1 MARLGNTRQAAVTYI
16 SLAGLQRGLS
26 LLLLPFITHVMSPVE
41 YGAASMLT
49 ATSLMVTG
57 VVAAPLIQQII
68 RAAARG
74 EDDGPALLRVAGT
87 YCYFIL
93 PIAFAL
99 GAVVFVSLVPELL
112 GVSGFVW
119 GIELLAIGLQPAATV
134 FGLWVAQARED
145 LRRFVWLS
153 SASILATAA
162 SKLLLV
168 VGLQMG
174 VLGWAISD
182 LFSAGL
188 SAALAI
194 SLVRLPRV
202 QVTHNHVRS
211 VLSFSLPMIPHT
223 AALWSLATL
232 SRPAMAAVS
241 TLDQVGLLAFGLN
254 IASVASLVLQEINRA
269 VLPRFARENF
279 PAPTRETLALVRWQL
294 IAAFVVSAVVG
305 CGVALAG
312 PLIFAEAFWPSF
324 AITGVLLIGQVA
336 YGLYLIPMNYMTQTA
351 GLPKYSAVAS
361 GAGAVLILVSILI
374 VGRSYGAAGAAYAT
388 AAGYVVMAAVAMVI
402 ACVLKLD
409 VAWSTWL
416 DQWPGVVLGTA
427 ALLCSVAALAS
438 PVGALGRAFAIGGLV
453 LALGAV
459 GLTARRKQKT

>member
-1 MARLGNTRQAAVTYI
+1 MPQLGKTKQATVTYL

-49 ATSLMVTG
+49 ATSLMVIG
-57 VVAAPLIQQII
+57 IVAAPLIQQII

-74 EDDGPALLRVAGT
+74 EEDGPALLRVAGT
-87 YCYFIL
+87 YCYFVL

-99 GAVVFVSLVPELL
+99 GAAVFVLLVPELL
-112 GVSGFVW
+112 GVSGLVW
-119 GIELLAIGLQPAATV
+119 GIELLAIGLQPAATI

-145 LRRFVWLS
+145 LRRFVLLS

-168 VGLQMG
+168 VGLHMG

-202 QVTHNHVRS
+202 QVTYNHVRS
-211 VLSFSLPMIPHT
+211 VLSFSLPLIPHT
-223 AALWSLATL
+223 AALWSLSTL

-254 IASVASLVLQEINRA
+254 LASVASLVLQEINRA

-294 IAAFVVSAVVG
+294 TAAIVVPAVVG
-305 CGVALAG
+305 SGVTIAG

-324 AITGVLLIGQVA
+324 AITGVLLIGQAA

-351 GLPKYSAVAS
+351 GLPKYSAAAS

-374 VGRSYGAAGAAYAT
+374 AGRSYGAAGAAYAT
-388 AAGYVVMAAVAMVI
+388 AAGYFVMAGVTMVTI
-402 ACVLKLD
+402 CVLKLD
-409 VAWSTWL
+409 IAWSTWL
-416 DQWPGVVLGTA
+416 DQWPEVVLSTA
-427 ALLCSVAALAS
+427 ALICSVAALAS
-438 PVGALGRAFAIGGLV
+438 PVGALGRAFAVGGLV

-459 GLTARRKQKT
+459 VLTARRKYA